1 MVGRLGRR
9 FGPNF
14 RRIALVKLNSGE
26 GRRPKFD
33 DRIRLVGVG
42 MCDGWSWGVLD
53 VSGVGGIGKIRLR
66 LRLRSEGLE
75 SGGLVRT
82 SEGGE
87 SWEIGQARDV
97 GK

>member
-14 RRIALVKLNSGE
+14 RRIALVKLNSGGE

-42 MCDGWSWGVLD
+42 MCDGWSSGVLD
-53 VSGVGGIGKIRLR
+53 VSGVGGIGKIR

-87 SWEIGQARDV
+87 S
-97 GK
+97 